1 MLHQHKIRMAQ
12 IAVLQIH
19 KPAGLT
25 AVCSVMLKAQQCLSK
40 FQSQRAL
47 SQACGTAEQQ
57 CMRTLL
63 GLQIVLQKFFL
74 FRVANNMLPHF
85 ISLR

>member
-1 MLHQHKIRMAQ
+1 MLHQHEIRMAQ
-12 IAVLQIH
+12 ITVLQIH
-19 KPAGLT
+19 QPAGLT
-25 AVCSVMLKAQQCLSK
+25 AICSVMLKAQQCLSK

-47 SQACGTAEQQ
+47 AQAGSTAEKQR
-57 CMRTLL
+57 MRTLL

-74 FRVANNMLPHF
+74 FCVADNMLPHF